1 MGNHF
6 YGWDGSNVST
16 HIRNVAWDLL
26 FIKLKKGFY
35 YFKKIEANSPI
46 IICINYIL
54 NVDV

>member
-1 MGNHF
+1 LGNHF